1 MSIQLQD
8 LELLTAVR
16 DFTFQH
22 SHPMVAK
29 FKPGMRNWGDDWRE
43 VQASHLPAADLVG
56 PSLKN
61 ARALTRPLLQ
71 NFADHSHRLRWEQ
84 TYRAEDRLVPQSM
97 LDGYGFADVIGE
109 HGPFVSDRIRC
120 GILVFGPG
128 IDYPSHHHAAEEI
141 YILLAGNA
149 DFTLHGEAPARR
161 RAGDVVYV
169 DPNRPHALATRKK
182 ALVIFYL
189 WQGGDL
195 RQKSDFD

>member
-1 MSIQLQD
+1 MSIELQD

-16 DFTFQH
+16 DFTFAH
-22 SHPMVAK
+22 PHPMVST
-29 FKPGMRNWGDDWRE
+29 FKPGMRNWGDEWRAVE
-43 VQASHLPAADLVG
+43 PQHLPAAEHVESGLRH
-56 PSLKN
+56 

-71 NFADHSHRLRWEQ
+71 TFAAHRHRLRWEQ
-84 TYRAEDRLVPQSM
+84 SYRAGDGLVSEAMLED
-97 LDGYGFADVIGE
+97 YAFADIIGL
-109 HGPFVSDRIRC
+109 HGPFVSDRIRS

-149 DFTLHGEAPARR
+149 DFELHGEAPARR